1 MPVCGPLPIIIHHR
15 EINMNQ
21 EQLTSIIRQL
31 LLTVG
36 GGLVTKGFLDDGTLQ
51 LVVGAVMA
59 VGAAAWAIYTRRNNG
74 LVASAAGVP
83 GVSSITA
90 EPHIASA
97 VPSEKVIPEG

>member
-1 MPVCGPLPIIIHHR
+1 
-15 EINMNQ
+15 MNQ

-59 VGAAAWAIYTRRNNG
+59 VGAAALAIYTRRNNG

-90 EPHIASA
+90 EPHIGLVPVPWTPSLGVMMELEVWDAASQ
-97 VPSEKVIPEG
+97 VWS